1 MKTTKK
7 TYKVCFD
14 GEVEDEEYDSY
25 SDALYVAGE
34 LSGSYHLGGEILE
47 MSNLGDYPYDPDD
60 EPDMEIVEF
69 QDGVEFGRILL

>member
-1 MKTTKK
+1 MKTTKT

-14 GEVEDEEYDSY
+14 GEFEDEEYSSY
-25 SDALYVAGE
+25 SDALNAAAE
-34 LSGSYHLGGEILE
+34 LSGAYQLGGEILE
-47 MSNLGDYPYDPDD
+47 ISNPGDYPYDPDD